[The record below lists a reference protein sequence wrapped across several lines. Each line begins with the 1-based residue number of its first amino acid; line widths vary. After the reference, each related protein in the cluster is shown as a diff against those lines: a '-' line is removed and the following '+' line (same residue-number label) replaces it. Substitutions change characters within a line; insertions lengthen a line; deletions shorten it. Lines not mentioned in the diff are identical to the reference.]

1 MLKELGERE
10 RRMGREIKRGGRRM
24 ESEGVARVRREKKG
38 ERGEGRSVLARSF

>member
-24 ESEGVARVRREKKG
+24 ESEGVARVRREKG